1 MVGGATPPI
10 PPEVLLLD
18 KPDSGVHIADSTSC
32 KARHL
37 LKLTNLLS
45 EVSVHISSIMN
56 ESALIEDD
64 IGNFHRQSNILFDH
78 MKYQLLCNVWTL
90 DFAFTFQQIP
100 LLVYNKSSMK
110 PSFIKSPFIKQ
121 KI

>member
-1 MVGGATPPI
+1 MGGGATSPI
-10 PPEVLLLD
+10 PPEVLHLD
-18 KPDSGVHIADSTSC
+18 KPDSGVHTADNTSC
-32 KARHL
+32 KPRHL
-37 LKLTNLLS
+37 KSTNLLS
-45 EVSVHISSIMN
+45 EVSVHISSTLN

-64 IGNFHRQSNILFDH
+64 IGNFHQQSNILFDH